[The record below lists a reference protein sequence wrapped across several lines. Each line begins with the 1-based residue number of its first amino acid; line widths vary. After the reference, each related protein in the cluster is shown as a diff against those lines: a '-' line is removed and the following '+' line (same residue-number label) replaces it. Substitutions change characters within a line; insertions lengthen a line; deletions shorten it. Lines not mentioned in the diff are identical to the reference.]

1 MKKIAI
7 LSIVSLIN
15 TFYLKK
21 RNTVLVKN
29 RKRGNYMSKGEST
42 IQKNVNK
49 IVQETLL
56 EMRRSTY
63 TVEDF
68 ELQGYTRSQ
77 LSKYLQVVMPDL
89 PKEEKSKMVDK
100 MYNMILGDLKYEF
113 SEIDEK
119 RKKELEKQNEYVI
132 FSQCLIAELSKM
144 VQTDKE
150 KAQTIKI
157 ERIKAYRDGKM
168 PYDEKTITITKI
180 ILEHNDDNLPYN
192 LRRLKKVELMPS
204 SIDIIEAI
212 KNNKTVKL

>member
-1 MKKIAI
+1 
-7 LSIVSLIN
+7 
-15 TFYLKK
+15 
-21 RNTVLVKN
+21 
-29 RKRGNYMSKGEST
+29 MSKGEST

-192 LRRLKKVELMPS
+192 LRRLKKVELMPL